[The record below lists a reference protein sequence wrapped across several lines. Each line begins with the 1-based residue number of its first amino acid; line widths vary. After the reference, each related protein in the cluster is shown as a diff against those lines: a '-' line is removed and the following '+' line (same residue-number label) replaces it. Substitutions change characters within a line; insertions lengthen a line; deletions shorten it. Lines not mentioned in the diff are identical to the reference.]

1 MDLILTSETVYQAS
15 NLAPLTRLLREASY
29 PTGRGKEKEG
39 TECFVAAKVLY
50 FGLEGGGV
58 EGFLDG
64 VRREGGAWEEEV
76 WRSEKGV
83 GRWVGRVGWER
94 G

>member
-1 MDLILTSETVYQAS
+1 MDLVLTSETVYQAS
-15 NLAPLTRLLREASY
+15 NLLPLTDLLREASY
-29 PTGRGKEKEG
+29 PTKRGEEKEG
-39 TECFVAAKVLY
+39 TEVFVAAKVLY

-58 EGFLDG
+58 EGFLEG
-64 VRREGGAWEEEV
+64 VRGEGWTEEV
-76 WRSEKGV
+76 WRSDKGV